1 MDLKILLIPGVALV
15 RALLGW
21 VENSFKDGKVDLIE
35 WKQLGATVIRM
46 GLPMAALMF
55 GLKLEPEMAAGIAIL
70 MDIVI
75 VKLYKAI
82 KK

>member
-1 MDLKILLIPGVALV
+1 MDLKILLIPGVALA

-46 GLPMAALMF
+46 GLPMAALIF
-55 GLKLEPEMAAGIAIL
+55 GLKLEPEMAAGITIL